1 MTTCIEQQARGN
13 ACLFLPVRRHP
24 SHNSVHEPLGN
35 RAILLFVT
43 VVVEGRRPLFQNP
56 TAIEAVM
63 RAWEEAQNWHV
74 GRYVFMPDHI
84 HFFCAP
90 GLWPTPD
97 FHQWMRY
104 WKRLATQFMGAGG
117 RPSPAA
123 AARGDARPPKGAM
136 PGADARPPKVW
147 QDGCWDTQLRKGE
160 NYGEK
165 WAYVRNNPVRKVL
178 VKSPEDWP
186 WQGEIH
192 VLEWHD

>member
-1 MTTCIEQQARGN
+1 M
-13 ACLFLPVRRHP
+13 
-24 SHNSVHEPLGN
+24 
-35 RAILLFVT
+35 
-43 VVVEGRRPLFQNP
+43 PLFKNQE
-56 TAIEAVM
+56 TIEAVL
-63 RAWEEAQNWHV
+63 RAWNEAQNWHV

-104 WKRLATQFMGAGG
+104 WKRLATQFIANSGG

-123 AARGDARPPKGAM
+123 VAARGDAHPPKL
-136 PGADARPPKVW
+136 W
-147 QDGCWDTQLRKGE
+147 QDGCWDTQLRRGD
-160 NYGEK
+160 NYDEK
-165 WAYVRNNPVRKVL
+165 WEYVRNNPVRKGL
-178 VKSPEDWP
+178 VASPDDWP